1 NEVMD
6 GRETTLFKAIA
17 EYEKTGNY
25 DREAFHVGAHGLF
38 IVDVANSLANDLNK
52 KYLVIVE
59 NNGSIKNLPDDA
71 MIEIPCLITK
81 NGPVSTYEN
90 LEIPTFNK
98 GMIEQ
103 QLASEKCL
111 VDAYMENSYDKAL
124 KALTLNKTVSS
135 ALKAK
140 DILDRMIEANKDF
153 WPELK
158 K

>member
-1 NEVMD
+1 
-6 GRETTLFKAIA
+6 
-17 EYEKTGNY
+17 
-25 DREAFHVGAHGLF
+25 
-38 IVDVANSLANDLNK
+38 
-52 KYLVIVE
+52 
-59 NNGSIKNLPDDA
+59 DA